1 MRSCVTIL
9 ICLWILAFRLNGDMG
24 SIPFYPTAVILEP
37 NQRALIAYNGLEEIL
52 ILSTDLKADRETK
65 VLEIMPLPSEP
76 AVTNADVEI
85 FQKVT
90 ALINLKLARMQT
102 TSVDDAESLHLADED
117 NQQSAGRVTFH
128 DRIGA
133 HDVSVTHVEWPDQFV
148 AWAKKYLASQGADTP
163 TIPASLEEVIGEY
176 IRENFTWFV
185 FDAGTD

>member
-1 MRSCVTIL
+1 MKSVIVLL

-90 ALINLKLARMQT
+90 AGTVRCLGKKISCLT
-102 TSVDDAESLHLADED
+102 GSGYADY
-117 NQQSAGRVTFH
+117 SGIPGRS
-128 DRIGA
+128 DWRI
-133 HDVSVTHVEWPDQFV
+133 HP
-148 AWAKKYLASQGADTP
+148 
-163 TIPASLEEVIGEY
+163 
-176 IRENFTWFV
+176 
-185 FDAGTD
+185 